1 MLLNIKEGHRSSL
14 TFSTSL
20 NGCREKTQRD
30 EDQCDEHH
38 RVNDPLTLRPTFIH
52 HSRPPPPPPPLLH
65 SSTLSF
71 FLSLSRNTPLNRQQ
85 CWISKRGGGW
95 CSRTKTIESICRH
108 DGRFVAS
115 ASALLLTAGYRGC
128 SGIFQGSKEWKEMFY
143 CSWATEGNQT
153 YRRFVINKRIYNSPT
168 GKVYGVKMNPDPL
181 YTWGKL
187 SLTCFRI
194 TEIKKSRPVFSL
206 SLTLQA
212 NQLFGLFLPVKILNR
227 LLTWSVIYLG
237 WFLPGTLSDM
247 HNFTFIMWR
256 TSCHA

>member
-1 MLLNIKEGHRSSL
+1 
-14 TFSTSL
+14 
-20 NGCREKTQRD
+20 
-30 EDQCDEHH
+30 
-38 RVNDPLTLRPTFIH
+38 
-52 HSRPPPPPPPLLH
+52 
-65 SSTLSF
+65 
-71 FLSLSRNTPLNRQQ
+71 
-85 CWISKRGGGW
+85 
-95 CSRTKTIESICRH
+95 
-108 DGRFVAS
+108 
-115 ASALLLTAGYRGC
+115 
-128 SGIFQGSKEWKEMFY
+128 MFY

-227 LLTWSVIYLG
+227 LLSWSVIYLG

-256 TSCHA
+256 TWCHAKKTTVSHRGSCCLWTFQRKSKMYWWKDELGFKLKEQFNQKLELASE